1 MGRPEPGASAGTG
14 PVDVMS
20 LDEVLAHHGIKGMK
34 WGVRRSKSELGANA
48 SSDAKVTKATGDKI
62 KEHGVASVS
71 NDELKKYL
79 ERLDLQQRY
88 DKHAPPKVSGEAKK
102 FIKDI
107 LVNAGKQEATK
118 IVAKQLGKLI
128 VKAAL

>member
-1 MGRPEPGASAGTG
+1 MNLD
-14 PVDVMS
+14 DV
-20 LDEVLAHHGIKGMK
+20 LEHHGIKGMK
-34 WGVRRSKSELGANA
+34 WGVRRSRSQIDTTPA
-48 SSDAKVTKATGDKI
+48 SSDSKIATATGDKI
-62 KEHGVASVS
+62 KSHGIASVS
-71 NDELKKYL
+71 NEDLKKYL

-88 DKHAPPKVSGEAKK
+88 DKHAPPKASSEAKK

-128 VKAAL
+128 LKGGL